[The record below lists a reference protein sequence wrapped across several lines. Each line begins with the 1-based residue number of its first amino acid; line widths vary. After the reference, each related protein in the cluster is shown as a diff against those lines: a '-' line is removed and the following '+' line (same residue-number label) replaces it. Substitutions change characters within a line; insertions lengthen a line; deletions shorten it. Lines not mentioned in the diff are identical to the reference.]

1 MKYLNLINE
10 NTLKNL
16 IEKEVNLKVEK
27 LTYFP
32 QKCVVILKATDYS
45 LNLKFEINSFEAISL
60 NENINTK
67 TTKQL
72 TNLIRNLFLK
82 YFNQKY
88 NDDLNKYLSVKE
100 YKFLKNLRNLDIE
113 NIFSGYKVLKIT
125 RKEKAIEVT
134 ATNNLNKNPISCYIT
149 NFKIINSVPKNKTE
163 IKKIEKNFY
172 SFMVAKYGQKYIEA
186 LIINENKKDESMNKC

>member
-67 TTKQL
+67 ITKQL

-100 YKFLKNLRNLDIE
+100 YRFLKNLRNLDVE

-186 LIINENKKDESMNKC
+186 LIINENKKDESMKKC